1 MDLKNGNRMVCDRT
15 GRSCPVLSRPSFR
28 EAIARAEDQIELGAI
43 DHFQNEARELCM
55 IMAEVWMMNPADKLR
70 ISGEMLDVYLV
81 QEVLREV
88 SCEHVRLVLSNFHNV
103 TYLVQNKK
111 AYLRAALYNSVFEME
126 AHYANRVARD
136 LKGENA

>member
-1 MDLKNGNRMVCDRT
+1 MENEKRTACAMT

-28 EAIARAEDQIELGAI
+28 EAIRRAEDQIELGAI

-55 IMAEVWMMNPADKLR
+55 IMAEVWMMNPGDKLR
-70 ISGEMLDVYLV
+70 VSGEMLDAYMV
-81 QEVLREV
+81 QEVFGELT
-88 SCEHVRLVLSNFHNV
+88 CEHVKLVLANFHSI

-136 LKGENA
+136 MKGENA